1 MRGKVSPGSSERRA
15 CGITPAYAGK
25 RSGARFI
32 TAFIW
37 DHPRVCGEKYVREVT
52 ERTAEG
58 SPPRMRGKA
67 PLIFC
72 GICGTGITPAYAGKR
87 PSGGHHRAAGGD
99 HPRVC
104 GEKSTR
110 NGLLYSRW
118 GSPPRMRGKVPECRN
133 GGEDYGIT
141 PAYAGKR
148 PHSLPAESPQWDH
161 PRVCG
166 EKLMQMLVIRRLLG
180 SPPRMRGKE
189 AAHVLS
195 QLLSGITPA
204 YAGKRHTGGTTCFCR
219 KDHPRVCGE
228 KPVGA
233 EMGAI
238 VPGSPPRM
246 RGKEWIVWN
255 TEPAERITPAY
266 AGKRQASRR
275 SSMASRDHPRVCG
288 EKTYRSNY
296 ERCVQGSPP
305 RMRGKVG
312 QCIPDPAGLGITPA
326 YAGKSSAARI
336 TSSSIGDHPRVCG
349 EKELVF

>member
-141 PAYAGKR
+141 PAYAGKSGAAVGR
-148 PHSLPAESPQWDH
+148 LAVVRDH

-166 EKLMQMLVIRRLLG
+166 EKPDGLRSTSGFPG
-180 SPPRMRGKE
+180 SPPRMRGK
-189 AAHVLS
+189 ANANVGNTAIV
-195 QLLSGITPA
+195 GITPA

-246 RGKEWIVWN
+246 RGKV
-255 TEPAERITPAY
+255 
-266 AGKRQASRR
+266 RQPESLRL
-275 SSMASRDHPRVCG
+275 P
-288 EKTYRSNY
+288 
-296 ERCVQGSPP
+296 
-305 RMRGKVG
+305 
-312 QCIPDPAGLGITPA
+312 LGITPA
-326 YAGKSSAARI
+326 YAGKRSWYFSWIR
-336 TSSSIGDHPRVCG
+336 HP
-349 EKELVF
+349 